1 MTTKRKVKVG
11 DLVKVGIADAHGI
24 ESYAPIDKKNIAMLI
39 LRAQLN
45 RQRHAVCYE
54 AVVSPEGDKKIQS
67 FLKKKDYIRA
77 LKTLKKVALEIKLG
91 VTRMSNV
98 QESWDMIPNP
108 KLDPWR

>member
-1 MTTKRKVKVG
+1 MTKRKVKVG

-24 ESYAPIDKKNIAMLI
+24 ESYAPIDKKSISLLM

-45 RQRHAVCYE
+45 RQRHAVYYE
-54 AVVSPEGDKKIQS
+54 AVVSPESDKKIQS
-67 FLKKKDYIRA
+67 FLNKKDYIGA
-77 LKTLKKVALEIKLG
+77 LKTLKKVALEIRLG
-91 VTRMSNV
+91 TTGMSNV